1 MGQYVMVENEG
12 RYCFNLCASNGHIL
26 MSSIIFPSK
35 EECLR
40 GIDCVRAT
48 AADAAVEDSTED
60 AFDREPSPK
69 FRIYEDF
76 EGHYFFRFIT
86 GEAGDIARSHTY
98 ELKESLLRRIER
110 TRAECDSSLAA
121 DEN

>member
-1 MGQYVMVENEG
+1 MGQYVVVENEG

-35 EECLR
+35 DECLH
-40 GIDCVRAT
+40 I
-48 AADAAVEDSTED
+48 EDSTID
-60 AFDREPSPK
+60 AFDRESTPK

-76 EGHYFFRFIT
+76 DGHYFFRFIT
-86 GEAGDIARSHTY
+86 HEAGDIARSHTY
-98 ELKESLLRRIER
+98 EHKESLLRRIER

>member
-1 MGQYVMVENEG
+1 MGQYVVVENEG

-26 MSSIIFPSK
+26 MSSIVFPSK

-40 GIDCVRAT
+40 GVDCVRKSAE
-48 AADAAVEDSTED
+48 DAEVEDSTVD
-60 AFDREPSPK
+60 AFDREKSPK

-76 EGHYFFRFIT
+76 DGHYFFRFIT
-86 GEAGDIARSHTY
+86 EDAGDIARSHTY

-110 TRAECDSSLAA
+110 TRAEADSSLAA
-121 DEN
+121 DED

>member
-1 MGQYVMVENEG
+1 MVENEG

-26 MSSIIFPSK
+26 MTSIVFPSR

-40 GIDCVRAT
+40 GIECVRT
-48 AADAAVEDSTED
+48 SAADATIEDSTVD
-60 AFDREPSPK
+60 AFDRESSPK

-86 GEAGDIARSHTY
+86 QDAGDIARSHTY
-98 ELKESLLRRIER
+98 DLKESLYRRIER
-110 TRAECDSSLAA
+110 TRAEADSSLAA